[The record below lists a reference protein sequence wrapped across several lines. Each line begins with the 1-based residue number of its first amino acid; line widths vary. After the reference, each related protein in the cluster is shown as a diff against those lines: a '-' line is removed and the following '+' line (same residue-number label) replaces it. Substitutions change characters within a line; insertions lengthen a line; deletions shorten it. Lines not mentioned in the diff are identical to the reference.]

1 MSASF
6 PVVDLALARQLER
19 AEGAANAACVD
30 ARREVHPQ
38 VGAAWMEI
46 GGVYAMFDGPAS
58 PLTQTFGLGIFDRI
72 RDAEL
77 ERLEAF
83 FAARGAPTFHEV
95 SAFAPPETLNLLS
108 VRGYAPIETS
118 TLLVLPTADRS
129 QGDDGPVTVR
139 EVREAETGLW
149 TRVAAQGWSS
159 ESAQLGSFIEDLGA
173 VITRAR
179 GAHCF
184 LAELDGEAIAAG
196 TLNISNGVALLAGA
210 STIPAARRR
219 GAQRALLR
227 ARLDFAAARGID
239 LAMVVAQP
247 GSASQRNARRQGFR
261 PVYVRAKWQRGRS
274 ADL

>member
-1 MSASF
+1 MSTSF
-6 PVVDLALARQLER
+6 PVVDLALARRLER
-19 AEGAANAACVD
+19 AEGGANAACVD
-30 ARREVHPQ
+30 ARRDLHPH

-46 GGVYAMFDGPAS
+46 GGVYAMFDGVAS

-77 ERLEAF
+77 DRLEAF
-83 FAARGAPTFHEV
+83 FSERNASTFHEV

-108 VRGYAPIETS
+108 VRGYAPIEAS
-118 TLLVLPTADRS
+118 TVLVLPTTAFS
-129 QGDDGPVTVR
+129 HGDGDGVVTVR
-139 EVREAETGLW
+139 EVGEAESALW

-159 ESAQLGSFIEDLGA
+159 ESAQLGSFIEELGA
-173 VITRAR
+173 VMTRAR
-179 GAHCF
+179 GVHCF
-184 LAELDGEAIAAG
+184 LAELDGEPIAAG

-227 ARLDFAAARGID
+227 ARLDFAVARGID

-261 PVYVRAKWQRGRS
+261 PVYVRAKWQLGKS
-274 ADL
+274 

>member
-1 MSASF
+1 MSTSF
-6 PVVDLALARQLER
+6 PVVDLALARRLER

-46 GGVYAMFDGPAS
+46 GGVYAMFDGVAS
-58 PLTQTFGLGIFDRI
+58 PMTQTFGLGIFDHI
-72 RDAEL
+72 GETEL
-77 ERLEAF
+77 DRLEAF
-83 FAARGAPTFHEV
+83 FTERNAPTFHEV

-108 VRGYAPIETS
+108 VRGYTPIEAS
-118 TLLVLPTADRS
+118 TVLVLPTTDLS

-139 EVREAETGLW
+139 EVREAESGLW
-149 TRVAAQGWSS
+149 TGVAAQGWSS
-159 ESAQLGSFIEDLGA
+159 ESAQLGTFIEDLGA
-173 VITRAR
+173 VMSRAR
-179 GAHCF
+179 GVHCF
-184 LAELDGEAIAAG
+184 LAELDGEPIAAG

-261 PVYVRAKWQRGRS
+261 PVYVRAKWLLGKPEV
-274 ADL
+274 